1 MTIGMMYPSFSKIK
15 SDFLPSETRG
25 TIMNIFKIPLNIW
38 VIILLFSMGT
48 YLNIQQVILYFKI

>member
-15 SDFLPSETRG
+15 SDFLPSENRG

-48 YLNIQQVILYFKI
+48 YLTIKQVIKLFKN

>member
-15 SDFLPSETRG
+15 SDFLPSENRG

-48 YLNIQQVILYFKI
+48 YLTIKQVLI